1 MAIELKHLRAFQ
13 MVSSELNFHRASR
26 RLNIAQPALSRTI
39 RDLEYHLKVKLF
51 ERSTRVVSLTAV
63 GRAFLNDVESPI
75 AQLEHAINR
84 VKRIEAGLSGEL
96 RIGYNDFSING
107 LLPDIIRSFKERYP
121 DIDVILLDRST
132 PMMEELVMDG
142 ELDIAFPM
150 GPDKR
155 KHLNSMVVRQ
165 EQLIC
170 VLPEGH
176 RLETKET
183 VSLTDLK
190 DEPLVLG
197 ELNSWRV
204 FHRLLHDFF
213 NEHQQD
219 YYEFQPVAHS
229 DGIMALVAAGIG
241 VTLHPDAE
249 WIHNRKGLIIR
260 PLAEGSPE
268 FNTHA
273 IWKPET
279 AQLYPVINRFI
290 DECKFSVERYGLV
303 YNYRSWN

>member
-13 MVSSELNFHRASR
+13 MVASELNFHRASQ

-39 RDLEYHLKVKLF
+39 RDLEYHLKARLF
-51 ERSTRVVSLTAV
+51 ERSTRVVRLTPV
-63 GRAFLNDVESPI
+63 GRALLKEIENPI

-84 VKRIEAGLSGEL
+84 VKRIEAGLGGEL

-121 DIDVILLDRST
+121 DIEVILLDRST

-155 KHLNSMVVRQ
+155 KQLNSMVVRQ
-165 EQLIC
+165 ERLIC

-176 RLETKET
+176 KLKDKET

-190 DEPLVLG
+190 GEPLVLG

-213 NEHQQD
+213 NENQQD
-219 YYEFQPVAHS
+219 YHEFQHAAHS

-249 WIHNRKGLIIR
+249 WLHNRRGLIVR

-268 FNTHA
+268 FNTQA
-273 IWKPET
+273 IWKSET
-279 AQLYPVINRFI
+279 AHLYPVVGRFI
-290 DECKFSVERYGLV
+290 DECKLAVERYGLV
-303 YNYRSWN
+303 YNHNF